1 MISDLEL
8 EWQDDRVG
16 DLDESIQLS
25 VDIPRSNGSLVQLP
39 VLNV

>member
-16 DLDESIQLS
+16 DLDESIPVS
-25 VDIPRSNGSLVQLP
+25 VNTPNPNGSLLQLP
-39 VLNV
+39 VLNF